1 MATTPTSPIE
11 KAGSAQALD
20 MVMEIPVEL
29 TVELGSTEMPLRD
42 VMNLAPGSLIELDKK
57 SDEPVNLYV
66 NRKLVAR
73 GEVVVVENNF
83 GIKITSVMGADGI
96 QGGPSKPASS

>member
-1 MATTPTSPIE
+1 MAILSTTPND
-11 KAGSAQALD
+11 KAVSTQAFDL
-20 MVMEIPVEL
+20 VMEIPVEL

-42 VMNLAPGSLIELDKK
+42 VMNLATGSLIELDKK
-57 SDEPVNLYV
+57 ADEPVSLYV

-83 GIKITSVMGADGI
+83 GIKITSVVGAD
-96 QGGPSKPASS
+96 QGGEGGAPKTS